1 MRMNK
6 SYIIYGLALLILA
19 IIFFQGNEQE
29 KLRYTTINA
38 TDMFLEENVSY
49 KSTKNNNFN
58 NNSLKDSITLVFF
71 GYSSCPDFCPDTLA
85 KTNQLFESLKE
96 DGLYEDVQLLFVSVD
111 PKDNLDIIKK
121 YIEYFNKDFIG
132 LSLSEVALKQLT
144 SKTGVYY
151 KKVSSTGDID
161 FYDHTGALFV
171 VGRDAKIIGLYT
183 PPLLNKDIYHD
194 IKRIANR

>member
-71 GYSSCPDFCPDTLA
+71 GYSSCPDFCP
-85 KTNQLFESLKE
+85 E
-96 DGLYEDVQLLFVSVD
+96 
-111 PKDNLDIIKK
+111 
-121 YIEYFNKDFIG
+121 
-132 LSLSEVALKQLT
+132 
-144 SKTGVYY
+144 
-151 KKVSSTGDID
+151 
-161 FYDHTGALFV
+161 
-171 VGRDAKIIGLYT
+171 
-183 PPLLNKDIYHD
+183 
-194 IKRIANR
+194 